1 MRLMAGTVLA
11 LAAFGATAW
20 AAAGGTTYVGTT
32 DNDVKVKLVV
42 ADSGNATAFKIAK
55 TQATCE
61 QGRLDTQAAT
71 FRHFDTSDPGEFS
84 DKRKSK
90 LTQQDGYVLKDTYL
104 LAGSVSADGA
114 SWSGTYKK
122 TTRVYKKG
130 RKIDTCVL
138 DTTWDVT
145 S

>member
-11 LAAFGATAW
+11 LAAVAATAS
-20 AAAGGTTYVGTT
+20 AAPGDTTHVGTT
-32 DNDVKVKLVV
+32 DGGVKVKLVV
-42 ADSGNATAFKIAK
+42 ADTGNATAFKIAK

-71 FRHFDTSDPGEFS
+71 FQHFDTSDPGEFS

-90 LTQQDGYVLKDTYL
+90 ATQDDGYVLKDTYL
-104 LAGSVSADGA
+104 LAGSVGTDGT

-130 RKIDTCVL
+130 RKVDTCVL
-138 DTTWDVT
+138 DATWEA

>member
-1 MRLMAGTVLA
+1 MKLMAGTVFA
-11 LAAFGATAW
+11 LAAV
-20 AAAGGTTYVGTT
+20 AATTYVGTT
-32 DNDVKVKLVV
+32 DTGVKVKLVV

-61 QGRLDTQAAT
+61 QGRLDTAAAS

-90 LTQQDGYVLKDTYL
+90 SVQDDGYVLKDTYR
-104 LAGSVSADGA
+104 LAGAVGTDGT

-130 RKIDTCVL
+130 RKVDTCVL
-138 DTTWDVT
+138 ATTWDV

>member
-1 MRLMAGTVLA
+1 MKLMAGTVFA
-11 LAAFGATAW
+11 LAAV
-20 AAAGGTTYVGTT
+20 AATTYVGTT
-32 DNDVKVKLVV
+32 DTGVKVKLVV
-42 ADSGNATAFKIAK
+42 ADSGTATAFKIAK

-61 QGRLDTQAAT
+61 QGRLDTEAAS

-90 LTQQDGYVLKDTYL
+90 SVQADGYVLKDTYL
-104 LAGSVSADGA
+104 LAGSVGADGT

-122 TTRVYKKG
+122 TTRVFKKG
-130 RKIDTCVL
+130 RKVDTCVL
-138 DTTWDVT
+138 DTTWDA

>member
-1 MRLMAGTVLA
+1 MAGTVLA
-11 LAAFGATAW
+11 LAAVTASAW
-20 AAAGGTTYVGTT
+20 AASGNTTYVGTT

-42 ADSGNATAFKIAK
+42 AGSGNATAFKIAK

-61 QGRLDTQAAT
+61 QGRLDTEAAS

-90 LTQQDGYVLKDTYL
+90 SVQADGYVLKDTYL
-104 LAGSVSADGA
+104 LSGSVGADET

-130 RKIDTCVL
+130 RKVDTCVL
-138 DTTWDVT
+138 DTTWDA